1 MIAKGEWQDT
11 NFVFTYINRDKM
23 FQNLFLTDLSL
34 SFLFLFIQLTDV
46 RYFFILNVIH
56 KASPPSLDSRHH
68 LFPQKNDSWE
78 NCRPSREL

>member
-46 RYFFILNVIH
+46 RYFFILNII
-56 KASPPSLDSRHH
+56 LDMLIYDLIYS
-68 LFPQKNDSWE
+68 DSF
-78 NCRPSREL
+78 N

>member
-46 RYFFILNVIH
+46 RYFFILNVILH
-56 KASPPSLDSRHH
+56 MFIYDLIYSDSL
-68 LFPQKNDSWE
+68 N
-78 NCRPSREL
+78 

>member
-23 FQNLFLTDLSL
+23 FQNLLLTDLSL

-46 RYFFILNVIH
+46 RYFFILNVILH
-56 KASPPSLDSRHH
+56 MFIYDLIYSDSL
-68 LFPQKNDSWE
+68 N
-78 NCRPSREL
+78 